1 MINSDID
8 SEAVVLSPNNQNR
21 SERNKKFS
29 LSWSTH
35 FSPICI
41 NSVYWIK
48 FFIQNLIK
56 RVGTRRLYNNKTF
69 SANLLSLYW
78 ILLSSPLVHL
88 QDNTGYKKTSRR
100 QLLTSPRRCTWCLTL
115 RTPCRVRLYFCYA
128 IYLLFNNPFSWITY
142 WWINQSNICY
152 KALNVIN
159 AWISFLFIPIF
170 FI

>member
-1 MINSDID
+1 MWAGPWPNMRHIKLFPRPTLPAVWCLTRDYNIWYEHLFFPDEINGRVDKLRHRQW
-8 SEAVVLSPNNQNR
+8 ALVLSPNNQNR

-78 ILLSSPLVHL
+78 ILLSSPLVQL

-100 QLLTSPRRCTWCLTL
+100 
-115 RTPCRVRLYFCYA
+115 
-128 IYLLFNNPFSWITY
+128 
-142 WWINQSNICY
+142 
-152 KALNVIN
+152 
-159 AWISFLFIPIF
+159 
-170 FI
+170 